1 MLGRVDED
9 AIRDEPAGDAPDEPA
24 VVRDVMDGERAH
36 DEVEATGPERGLLDR
51 LAHVRQARMA
61 PLGPGQL
68 EHPLG
73 EVDADHL
80 GGTTLGEM
88 VRELAY
94 AAPEVEHAASR
105 DVGKERRSE
114 EHTSELQSRLH

>member
-1 MLGRVDED
+1 MVGGVNED
-9 AIRDEPAGDAPDEPA
+9 ATRDEPVGYAPDEPA

-80 GGTTLGEM
+80 GGTTLGAM
-88 VRELAY
+88 VRGVAY
-94 AAPEVEHAASR
+94 AAPEAEHAASR
-105 DVGKERRSE
+105 DVGKERHDARVLE
-114 EHTSELQSRLH
+114 RLRP

>member
-36 DEVEATGPERGLLDR
+36 DEVEATGPERRLLDR

-73 EVDADHL
+73 EV
-80 GGTTLGEM
+80 
-88 VRELAY
+88 ELAR
-94 AAPEVEHAASR
+94 A
-105 DVGKERRSE
+105 ERRSE
-114 EHTSELQSRLH
+114 EHTSELQSLAYLVCRLLLEKKKN